1 MSFTGQSPSF
11 SLEEHFH
18 YLDERQAYDIS
29 QSRSNSLPNPS
40 PLDQPMPSSPEPDAH
55 IDLTQNEYSHI
66 PRKEIP
72 MFEKEQG
79 CSHYTKGNSQLAIK
93 CFNKAILAL
102 RYLVSHNEVSSDEI
116 ATVYLQKII
125 IPCNLNM
132 GLCHYNT
139 ERYEGCI
146 TFCNQVLKVDKSNI
160 KALLRRAKSNIK

>member
-1 MSFTGQSPSF
+1 MSYTDQSESF
-11 SLEEHFH
+11 SQLEHFQNLVQRH
-18 YLDERQAYDIS
+18 SDDIS
-29 QSRSNSLPNPS
+29 ESTSNTLPNPS
-40 PLDQPMPSSPEPDAH
+40 PILPPKPSSPEPDSH

-93 CFNKAILAL
+93 SFNKAILAL
-102 RYLVSHNEVSSDEI
+102 RYLVSHNEVSADEI
-116 ATVYLQKII
+116 AKVYLQKII

-132 GLCHYNT
+132 GLCHYNS

>member
-1 MSFTGQSPSF
+1 MSFTDQSPTF
-11 SLEEHFH
+11 SPVEHFH
-18 YLDERQAYDIS
+18 NVDQRKSEDIFES
-29 QSRSNSLPNPS
+29 ESNSLRNPS
-40 PLDQPMPSSPEPDAH
+40 PMDQPKPSSPEPDLH

-79 CSHYTKGNSQLAIK
+79 CSHYKKGNSQLAIK
-93 CFNKAILAL
+93 SFNKSILAL
-102 RYLVSHNEVSSDEI
+102 RYLISHNEVSADEI

-125 IPCNLNM
+125 VPCNLNM
-132 GLCHYNT
+132 GLCHYNS